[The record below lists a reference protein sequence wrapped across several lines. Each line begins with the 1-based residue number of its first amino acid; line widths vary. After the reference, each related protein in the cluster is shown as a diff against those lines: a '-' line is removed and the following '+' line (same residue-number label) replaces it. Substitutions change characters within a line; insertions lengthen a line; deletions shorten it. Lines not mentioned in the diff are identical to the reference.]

1 MSELLEKVMKEKRL
15 NEQGGIDMKNYYI
28 EVNYTQSG
36 LCAMERDL
44 LDQAKPFNSCTITE
58 AQVDDLV
65 AYFDSLQQAFHK
77 AKPKLK
83 TVDISHWAAGWAA
96 SHGVQY
102 IHIGQICLRL
112 FEVQDTP
119 DAFINY
125 LIRRID

>member
-1 MSELLEKVMKEKRL
+1 MSKNGGVYMK
-15 NEQGGIDMKNYYI
+15 QFFI

-44 LDQAKPFNSCTITE
+44 LDQAKPFNNCIILE

-83 TVDISHWAAGWAA
+83 TVDRSHWTAG
-96 SHGVQY
+96 H
-102 IHIGQICLRL
+102 
-112 FEVQDTP
+112 
-119 DAFINY
+119 
-125 LIRRID
+125 

>member
-1 MSELLEKVMKEKRL
+1 
-15 NEQGGIDMKNYYI
+15 MKNYYI

-65 AYFDSLQQAFHK
+65 AYFDLLQQAFHK

-83 TVDISHWAAGWAA
+83 TVDISHLAAGY
-96 SHGVQY
+96 GVQF
-102 IHIGQICLRL
+102 IHIGQICLIL
-112 FEVQDTP
+112 KEVRDTP
-119 DAFINY
+119 DTFVNF

>member
-15 NEQGGIDMKNYYI
+15 NEQGGIDMKQYFI

-44 LDQAKPFNSCTITE
+44 LDQAKPFNSCIINE
-58 AQVDDLV
+58 AQVDCLV
-65 AYFDSLQQAFHK
+65 AYFESVQQAFHK
-77 AKPKLK
+77 AKPRLK
-83 TVDISHWAAGWAA
+83 TVDISHWPAGN
-96 SHGVQY
+96 GLQY
-102 IHIGQICLRL
+102 IHIGQMCLRL
-112 FEVQDTP
+112 VEVQDTP